1 MSYGQ
6 FISYNV
12 IGGIAWVSLF
22 LLAGYF
28 FGNIPAVKHNFSVVI
43 MGIIAVSVLPMI
55 VEVIKNRK
63 NECFRLDYCG
73 QYRGEPG
80 VVGRSGNLISEKEK
94 LNQWL
99 LGLVSLSAGGM
110 MGVAFLNLLPEAI
123 KSLGAEAALGWVL
136 GSFSGFF
143 FWKNFYIGII
153 AIIKLQR
160 LHVGLHEFGGDS
172 IHNLID
178 GLVIAATFV
187 ASVPLGIATTMA
199 VALHEI
205 PQEIGDF
212 GVLVYSGWSRK
223 KALIAN
229 LVVALVSV
237 IGGVMG
243 YFWQLS

>member
-1 MSYGQ
+1 MSVLGW
-6 FISYNV
+6 I
-12 IGGIAWVSLF
+12 IAANIVVSLGS
-22 LLAGYF
+22 L
-28 FGNIPAVKHNFSVVI
+28 V
-43 MGIIAVSVLPMI
+43 
-55 VEVIKNRK
+55 
-63 NECFRLDYCG
+63 
-73 QYRGEPG
+73 G
-80 VVGRSGNLISEKEK
+80 VVTLSVKKEK

-110 MGVAFLNLLPEAI
+110 MGAAFLNLLPEAI

-136 GSFSGFF
+136 GAFSGFF
-143 FWKNFYIGII
+143 ILE
-153 AIIKLQR
+153 KL
-160 LHVGLHEFGGDS
+160 LHWHHCHNQNCNDYMLGYMNLAGDS

-229 LVVALVSV
+229 LAVALVSV

-243 YFWQLS
+243 YFLATKLNLVAMLMSVAAGGFIYISAADLMPEMKKATGFKQSIGLLLVFLSGVGLMWWLKD